1 MELVLRPKP
10 PGTRPTGSLELAP
23 VSSELDIPN
32 ETDIPMSPLPH
43 HRHAYTSHVL
53 GSPGV
58 IPTLPPHGSNHR
70 VAQNL
75 SQTGTGPK
83 HTGCQDYRRHLI
95 RVNATRS
102 LPTLVHACKRSPP
115 VYRIKACP
123 IQAIVAVRKE
133 LGSVALGQ
141 RSD

>member
-10 PGTRPTGSLELAP
+10 RNTSHRILGTSP

-32 ETDIPMSPLPH
+32 ETDIPCVPLPH

-53 GSPGV
+53 GSPDV
-58 IPTLPPHGSNHR
+58 IPTLPSHGSNHR

-83 HTGCQDYRRHLI
+83 HTDYQVYRR
-95 RVNATRS
+95 
-102 LPTLVHACKRSPP
+102 LP
-115 VYRIKACP
+115 
-123 IQAIVAVRKE
+123 
-133 LGSVALGQ
+133 GQ
-141 RSD
+141 GNCRA